1 MPNDKAETRL
11 RFCKISGAGNDF
23 ILLNAAAA
31 AKVPDLGELA
41 LELCRRGT
49 SVGADGLMVVGPSER
64 EDADVRVRFWNPD
77 GREFG
82 TCGNGTRCAAR
93 FAALEGLAADQMV
106 IDTDDGDIEARVS
119 GSEVALRYRIR
130 PTVELDRSVTGGEG
144 ERTGHYVQV
153 GIPHLVL
160 PLGTMPEGPIEPLCR
175 PLRSAPELGPAGANV
190 NLVEV
195 IDRHRIRIRTYERG
209 VEAETLACGSGS
221 ISAAVALCAAGRV
234 ESPVEVTTRSG
245 DRLTVRFRRGPDGRF
260 SELELEGPARVVYW
274 GTLGQEPS
282 AD

>member
-1 MPNDKAETRL
+1 MMTDKAEMRL

-31 AKVPDLGELA
+31 AEVPDLGELA

-49 SVGADGLMVVGPSER
+49 SVGADGLIVVGPSER
-64 EDADVRVRFWNPD
+64 PDADVRVRFWNPD

-93 FAALEGLAADQMV
+93 FAALEELAAEQMV
-106 IDTDDGDIEARVS
+106 IDTDDGDIEARIS
-119 GSEVALRYRIR
+119 GSGVALRYRIR
-130 PTVELDRSVTGGEG
+130 PTVELDRSITGGDG
-144 ERTGHYVQV
+144 ERTGHFVEV

-160 PLGTMPEGPIEPLCR
+160 PLDAMPDGPIEPLCR
-175 PLRSAPELGPAGANV
+175 PLRSAPELGPRGANV
-190 NLVEV
+190 NLVQIV
-195 IDRHRIRIRTYERG
+195 DRHRIRIRTYERG

-221 ISAAVALCAAGRV
+221 MSAAVALCAAGQV

-245 DRLTVRFRRGPDGRF
+245 DRLTVRFRREPGGGF
-260 SELELEGPARVVYW
+260 SDLELEGAARVVYW
-274 GTLGQEPS
+274 GTLEQEFG